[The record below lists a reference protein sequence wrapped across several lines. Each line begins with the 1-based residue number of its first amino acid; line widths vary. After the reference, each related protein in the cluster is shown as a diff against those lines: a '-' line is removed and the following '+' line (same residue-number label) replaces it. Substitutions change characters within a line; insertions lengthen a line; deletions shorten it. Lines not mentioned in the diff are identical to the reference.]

1 MSDLDPIMDGRYR
14 VAFFEPFFPLEV
26 RRQISNNEV
35 DSVKE
40 IMQLR
45 IMTDISAGEGH
56 SDIKIELRS

>member
-1 MSDLDPIMDGRYR
+1 MDGKYR

-40 IMQLR
+40 MMQLR
-45 IMTDISAGEGH
+45 IMTESTSEAQNE
-56 SDIKIELRS
+56 IKIELRS